1 MFHNLD
7 VVLQIMETVLLIGTV
22 ISMLQK
28 LISVQSTLLRLEGDF
43 ILDEYHLKYSTAADI
58 ASLNACEITI
68 TMNKT
73 NKNIQE

>member
-1 MFHNLD
+1 
-7 VVLQIMETVLLIGTV
+7 MEYTVLLIGTV

-28 LISVQSTLLRLEGDF
+28 LISVQSTLVRLECDF

-68 TMNKT
+68 TMKKT